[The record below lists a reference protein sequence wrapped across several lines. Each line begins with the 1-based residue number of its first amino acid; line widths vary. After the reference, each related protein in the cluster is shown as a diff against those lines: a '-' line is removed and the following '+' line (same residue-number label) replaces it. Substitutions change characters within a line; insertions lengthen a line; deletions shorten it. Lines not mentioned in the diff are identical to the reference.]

1 MENEHQLPDKLDS
14 KNEIAIESKKQ
25 FSERIK
31 RLNAMACTNI
41 KRDDFDLEEEVKKS
55 EQVLDALNAKD
66 SLQQMLAAQMM
77 SVHRLQQ
84 MSIASANGSDRL
96 ENKQYFSNTAIKLA
110 NCFVQQANLLARL
123 QGQGSQKIVVERV
136 DVHHGGQAV
145 VGSING
151 TYGERR

>member
-1 MENEHQLPDKLDS
+1 MENEHQFPDKS
-14 KNEIAIESKKQ
+14 ANRNEITTESKIQ

-55 EQVLDALNAKD
+55 DQVLEALNAKD
-66 SLQQMLAAQMM
+66 CLQQMLAAQMI

-84 MSIASANGSDRL
+84 MSIANANGSDRL

-110 NCFVQQANLLARL
+110 NCFIQQASLLARL
-123 QGQGSQKIVVERV
+123 QGQGVQKIVVERV
-136 DVHHGGQAV
+136 DVHQGGQAV
-145 VGSING
+145 VGNING
-151 TYGERR
+151 ATGLPR